1 MDALEALLTRR
12 SIRKYRDEE
21 VSQQDVDLLLQA
33 AMAAPSAMNEQPWHF
48 VVIRDRDVIH
58 SIHVKHPYA
67 AMLLQAKVVIAVCG
81 DTTKEHYP
89 GYWVVDCSIATTH
102 ILLAAHAR
110 KLGAVWLGVY
120 PREERMDLVREALK
134 LPDHIHPLSLVALGH
149 PAEIKAPPDR
159 DLPDRIH
166 LDTW

>member
-21 VSQQDVDLLLQA
+21 VTENDVDLLLQA

-48 VVIRDRDVIH
+48 VVIRDRSVIEA
-58 SIHVKHPYA
+58 IHEKHPSA
-67 AMLLQAKVVIAVCG
+67 EMLLQAKVVIAVCG
-81 DTTKEHYP
+81 DVTKENHP

-110 KLGAVWLGVY
+110 KLGAVWLGIY
-120 PREERMDLVREALK
+120 PREERMELVRDALK
-134 LPDHIHPLSLVALGH
+134 LPKNIQPLSLVAIGH
-149 PAEIKAPPDR
+149 PAEIKEPPER
-159 DLPDRIH
+159 EQPDRIH
-166 LDTW
+166 RDSW